1 MRETGRMRNRW
12 PILALLCV
20 LASLLAGG
28 TVSAH
33 SATAAENRVWAFDLA
48 DQAHVGGAA
57 SLTLELRQGYELA
70 EYDFASG
77 SPLAAKGGSKIDRG
91 AFRKEREAFWKAEAQ
106 NNPGKYSA
114 NDLAKMEKGRA
125 PTGPDGHPMELH
137 HVDRT
142 PEGGVTPNEQDGSP
156 PW

>member
-1 MRETGRMRNRW
+1 MRSRR
-12 PILALLCV
+12 PILMLLCA
-20 LASLLAGG
+20 LASQLVPGIA
-28 TVSAH
+28 SA
-33 SATAAENRVWAFDLA
+33 STASGAETRVWAFELA
-48 DQAHVGGAA
+48 DGVRVGGER
-57 SLTLELRQGYELA
+57 SLTLDLHQGCELA